1 MIHFP
6 YIFLRVG
13 VGLMVSLPPGQ
24 QQPERKTIVGLW
36 RDRAEDGVAL
46 QEALREE
53 WASFGL
59 MPWLG
64 LDY

>member
-13 VGLMVSLPPGQ
+13 VVLMVSLPPGQ

-36 RDRAEDGVAL
+36 RDRPEDGVAL
-46 QEALREE
+46 QQALREE
-53 WASFGL
+53 WESFGL

>member
-13 VGLMVSLPPGQ
+13 VVFMVSLPPGQ
-24 QQPERKTIVGLW
+24 QQ
-36 RDRAEDGVAL
+36 
-46 QEALREE
+46 LREE

-59 MPWLG
+59 VQWLG

>member
-1 MIHFP
+1 
-6 YIFLRVG
+6 
-13 VGLMVSLPPGQ
+13 MVSLPPGQ

-46 QEALREE
+46 QQALREE
-53 WASFGL
+53 WESFGL
-59 MPWLG
+59 VQWLG